1 MKEFARCKF
10 GTDDNYVIVEGQVL
24 DNEHMICKSP
34 DEEIVLPEEADQVIS
49 LPFSIAFQEDIYYPY
64 TEGPQKY
71 RLYKHPVITD
81 IAPAEAK
88 IGRLTEVYII
98 ADEDDSFWQRK
109 YPL

>member
-34 DEEIVLPEEADQVIS
+34 SEEIVLPDQADEVIS

-71 RLYKHPVITD
+71 RLYKHPTIID
-81 IAPAEAK
+81 ISPNEAK

-109 YPL
+109 YFI